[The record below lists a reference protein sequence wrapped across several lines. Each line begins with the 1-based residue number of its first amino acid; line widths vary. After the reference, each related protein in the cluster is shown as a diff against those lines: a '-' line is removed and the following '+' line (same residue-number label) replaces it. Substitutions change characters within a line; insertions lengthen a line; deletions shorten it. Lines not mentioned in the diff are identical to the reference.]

1 MTSSGVSSYLEP
13 KAEQRDLLKIDS
25 LTTPCGLRSALS
37 VPKAGMTVGGCV
49 AVYVGTL
56 VRLGRA
62 LGRNDGREFGEYVGW
77 AGFLPMRFGLR
88 DIYFLYGKLSVVF
101 G

>member
-1 MTSSGVSSYLEP
+1 MSSG
-13 KAEQRDLLKIDS
+13 AQRSRDIWLRTGYTFPYAARFLRYIP
-25 LTTPCGLRSALS
+25 TCVGTP
-37 VPKAGMTVGGCV
+37 VGMTMGGFV
-49 AVYVGTL
+49 AAFVGTP

-88 DIYFLYGKLSVVF
+88 DIYFLYGKCSVVF